1 MGVLGTIVR
10 PFFGDVLGR
19 QADRLI
25 CGVIGAEFISC
36 DSGGGDALLLQ
47 QFPHQL

>member
-19 QADRLI
+19 QADRSKRGLT
-25 CGVIGAEFISC
+25 GAEFVRG
-36 DSGGGDALLLQ
+36 DSGGADAEAGLIY
-47 QFPHQL
+47 